1 MFTRP
6 RLYLSKALM
15 KKTRT
20 STARSKAFV
29 EAAKSQS
36 GGISTIKDSND
47 EDLISSGSTIAR
59 AVARHVNDSSGSN
72 QQHRRSS
79 AFKRDRGPPDRSSTM
94 ERCLH
99 DGSRPKRMRRGSG
112 SEIAR

>member
-6 RLYLSKALM
+6 HLYLSKVLM

-20 STARSKAFV
+20 STARSTTFV
-29 EAAKSQS
+29 EAAKSQN
-36 GGISTIKDSND
+36 GGMSTIKDSND
-47 EDLISSGSTIAR
+47 EDLISSGSAIAR
-59 AVARHVNDSSGSN
+59 TLARHVNDSSGSN

-79 AFKRDRGPPDRSSTM
+79 VFKRDRGPPDRSSAM

-99 DGSRPKRMRRGSG
+99 DGSRPNRMRR
-112 SEIAR
+112 ADVDLR

>member
-20 STARSKAFV
+20 STAGSKAFV

-79 AFKRDRGPPDRSSTM
+79 AFKRDRGPPDRSSAM
-94 ERCLH
+94 EHCLH
-99 DGSRPKRMRRGSG
+99 DGSRPKRMRRAGVDL
-112 SEIAR
+112 R